1 MALQVAQL
9 DPTPDQMTAIRDI
22 ATEGYN
28 TWKAG
33 ATVEHHTKA
42 TERMNRMHGNPE
54 AGQQEIARI
63 TADFQAADADGDGRL
78 NLAEY
83 KVYMEKQME
92 NARELGTYVEPAAGH
107 WDREYALYNQIVGG
121 EEGFTFGE
129 YLALVGRTL
138 AVVRELK
145 AAEEASQ

>member
-1 MALQVAQL
+1 M
-9 DPTPDQMTAIRDI
+9 
-22 ATEGYN
+22 
-28 TWKAG
+28 
-33 ATVEHHTKA
+33 
-42 TERMNRMHGNPE
+42 
-54 AGQQEIARI
+54 ARI
-63 TADFQAADADGDGRL
+63 TADFQASDADGDGRL

-129 YLALVGRTL
+129 SLALIGRTL
-138 AVVRELK
+138 GVVRELK